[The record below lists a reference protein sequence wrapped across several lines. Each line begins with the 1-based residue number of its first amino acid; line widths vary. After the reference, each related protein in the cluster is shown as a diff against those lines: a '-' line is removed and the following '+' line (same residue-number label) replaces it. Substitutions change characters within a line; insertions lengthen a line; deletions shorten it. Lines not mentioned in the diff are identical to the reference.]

1 MSAFCICF
9 TELFSHSEFLRFTF
23 ELFSHSEFLRFARRS
38 SLPRLLRRHCIHDDH
53 DDEDDSKD
61 DDNDD
66 DHDDHDD
73 EDDDDDAFVQALRSP
88 STCSLESLLH
98 RDLGTP
104 TVLTGRI
111 LVR

>member
-9 TELFSHSEFLRFTF
+9 T

-66 DHDDHDD
+66 DHNDDDD
-73 EDDDDDAFVQALRSP
+73 EDDDDDAAFVQALRSP

>member
-66 DHDDHDD
+66 DHDD
-73 EDDDDDAFVQALRSP
+73 DDDAFVQALRSP

-98 RDLGTP
+98 RDLETP